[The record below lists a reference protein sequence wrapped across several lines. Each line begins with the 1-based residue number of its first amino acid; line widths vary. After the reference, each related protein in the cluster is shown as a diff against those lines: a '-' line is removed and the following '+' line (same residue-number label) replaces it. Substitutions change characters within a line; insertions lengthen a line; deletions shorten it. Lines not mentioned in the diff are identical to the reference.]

1 MKNVLKNLKVVA
13 TVPNENINIEFH
25 IEEVSY
31 EANLQEITETYKA
44 CKDIMNTAIDK
55 LSAMLENEHVGDM
68 ENVKLHASEEIRK
81 YEAFCDIDIKKYKA
95 LHPKEGKE

>member
-13 TVPNENINIEFH
+13 TVPNDGINIEFH
-25 IEEVSY
+25 IEEISY

-55 LSAMLENEHVGDM
+55 LSAMLDNEHAGDI
-68 ENVKLHASEEIRK
+68 ESIKLRTDEEIRK
-81 YEAFCDIDIKKYKA
+81 YEAFCKIDVEKYKA